1 MSTLLEMKDVWLSYH
16 TKEGETEALAGVTLT
31 VDEGEFVALVGPS
44 GCGKT
49 TVLSVI
55 AGLLSPTA
63 GSVRLCGRDV
73 TGPTDSVGYMLQRD
87 TLFEWLTIRANVLL
101 GLRIQKKLTPER
113 TAYADALLEKYGLGD
128 FADRYPAQLSG
139 GMRQRAALIRTLA
152 FKPRL
157 LLLDEPFS
165 ALDAQTRVT
174 VGDDVCGIIREEG
187 GTALMVTHDIA
198 EAAALA
204 GRVVVLSPRPAHV
217 VGQVVPDLPEGGA
230 ARRSDRRFTS
240 VNGEIRKLLAR
251 HG

>member
-1 MSTLLEMKDVWLSYH
+1 MSALLEMKDVWLSYH

-87 TLFEWLTIRANVLL
+87 TLFEWLT
-101 GLRIQKKLTPER
+101 
-113 TAYADALLEKYGLGD
+113 
-128 FADRYPAQLSG
+128 
-139 GMRQRAALIRTLA
+139 IRTLA